1 MADGNSVDA
10 TSTGNAPVPVWFD
23 LSTPDAAQARKFYQD
38 LFGWQINVLDETYSL
53 VSGTNAPPT
62 GGIGQSG
69 PGAPYTGMCV
79 YFPVDDV
86 EAALAQAEKLGA
98 TRLMEPN
105 ATPLGTI
112 AAFRDLDGNVIGLKS
127 A

>member
-1 MADGNSVDA
+1 MANGNH
-10 TSTGNAPVPVWFD
+10 APVPVWFD
-23 LSTPDAAQARKFYQD
+23 ISTPDSARAKQFYQD
-38 LFGWQINVLDETYSL
+38 LFGWTVNSLDDTYAL
-53 VSGTNAPPT
+53 VGTEDAPPT

-69 PGAPYTGMCV
+69 PEAPYTGLCV

-98 TRLMEPN
+98 TRTMDP
-105 ATPLGTI
+105 TPTPMGQI
-112 AAFRDLDGNVIGLKS
+112 AAFTDLDGNLVGLKS